1 MKMTDAVSSDAAAA
15 ALPPL
20 ALPALNAR
28 RANATSVVR
37 VLMLDDNEDDFAFVK
52 VLLGKSLTCRYELE
66 WAPNEEAALAAI
78 RERRPDVGLFDY
90 KLTGT
95 TGVDLLR
102 TLQARQCEMPIILLT
117 GSENPEVD
125 QAALDAG
132 AADYLCKSSLDTT
145 RLERAIRYSRSHAMM
160 LSALRESQAQLQL
173 FMRSVPCAV
182 CIYDETTSELLFQN
196 EIFSRHFTVDAI
208 ARFKQHGTAAA
219 VPTHLFHAN
228 RHWLISSFPM
238 VENNGRALQGIA
250 AIDITTRI
258 NAEEALRKT
267 SEFLNG
273 MLATLP
279 VAVARVDEHGTI
291 REARGQALAALGVG
305 DNELSGASIFSLFP
319 DAGGSVQQAMNGGSA
334 NFTSE
339 IRQGDR
345 TCHFENYFRFDRS
358 RGAGAMGFS
367 IDVTARIEA
376 EKLIKQKSQL
386 LNGLVANLPMIVG
399 RLDPDGVVV
408 EAQGQQLEKYGM
420 TPDSILGRRLAELYP
435 QLEPAVA
442 QALDGGAVNSV
453 LTARH
458 PGPDGGEDGAN
469 GEWFADFFLF
479 FDRELGRGALFFGSD
494 ITQRKLIERELL
506 RVSDA
511 EKNRIG
517 SDLHDG
523 LGQYLTGISCLSAAL
538 RDKLGV
544 HSRPEAEEAATISS
558 LVQEAIAQTRALA
571 RGLCPVQLETAGLE
585 SALEDLTYQVQRLHG
600 IDCRLV
606 PSGPVSVC
614 ETSVAL
620 HLYRIAQE
628 AINNAVKHSG
638 ARRITVTLD
647 FSKENKVLRIEDD
660 GCGFD
665 PEVKHGPSSGLQ
677 LMPYRAAMIGGTLSV
692 TSQPSAGTKV
702 ECRFV
707 YPS

>member
-1 MKMTDAVSSDAAAA
+1 V
-15 ALPPL
+15 
-20 ALPALNAR
+20 
-28 RANATSVVR
+28 
-37 VLMLDDNEDDFAFVK
+37 LDDNEDDFAFVK
-52 VLLGKSLTCRYELE
+52 VLLGKGVSSRYELE
-66 WAPNEEAALAAI
+66 WAPTAEAALDAI
-78 RERRPDVGLFDY
+78 RDRQPDVGLFDY
-90 KLTGT
+90 KLAGT
-95 TGVDLLR
+95 TGLDLLR
-102 TLQARQCEMPIILLT
+102 TLQAEQCDMPIILLT

-182 CIYDETTSELLFQN
+182 CIYDETTSALLFQN
-196 EIFSRHFTVDAI
+196 EIFGRHFTVDAI
-208 ARFKQHGTAAA
+208 SRFQQHGPAAA
-219 VPTHLFHAN
+219 VPTHFFHAD

-238 VENNGRALQGIA
+238 VEKSGRALQGIA

-291 REARGQALAALGVG
+291 REARGQALSALGVG
-305 DNELSGASIFSLFP
+305 DNELNGTSILALFP
-319 DAGGSVQQAMNGGSA
+319 DAADSIQRALKGGSA

-339 IRQGDR
+339 IHQGDKV
-345 TCHFENYFRFDRS
+345 CHFENYYRFDRS
-358 RGAGAMGFS
+358 RGAMGFT
-367 IDVTARIEA
+367 IDVTARVEA
-376 EKLIKQKSQL
+376 EQLMKQKSQL
-386 LNGLVANLPMIVG
+386 LNGLVTNLPMIVG
-399 RLDPDGVVV
+399 RLDPAGVVV

-420 TPDSILGRRLAELYP
+420 SPESILGRNLGELYP
-435 QLEPAVA
+435 RLKPAVTE
-442 QALDGGAVNSV
+442 ALNDGKSGAVNSV

-458 PGPDGGEDGAN
+458 NDT
-469 GEWFADFFLF
+469 EWYADFFLF
-479 FDRELGRGALFFGSD
+479 FDHELGRGALFFGCD

-506 RVSDA
+506 RVSDV

-538 RDKLGV
+538 RDKLSA
-544 HSRPEAEEAATISS
+544 HSRSEAEEAATISS

-571 RGLCPVQLETAGLE
+571 RGLCPVQLETAGLDT
-585 SALEDLTYQVQRLHG
+585 ALEDLTYQVQRLHG
-600 IDCRLV
+600 MDCRFV
-606 PSGPVSVC
+606 SSGPMPAC
-614 ETSVAL
+614 DTTIAL

-638 ARRITVTLD
+638 ARCIIVTLD
-647 FSKENKVLRIEDD
+647 FTNENKVLRIEDD

-665 PEVKHGPSSGLQ
+665 PHVQHGPSSGLQ
-677 LMPYRAAMIGGTLSV
+677 LMPYRAAMIGGTLTI